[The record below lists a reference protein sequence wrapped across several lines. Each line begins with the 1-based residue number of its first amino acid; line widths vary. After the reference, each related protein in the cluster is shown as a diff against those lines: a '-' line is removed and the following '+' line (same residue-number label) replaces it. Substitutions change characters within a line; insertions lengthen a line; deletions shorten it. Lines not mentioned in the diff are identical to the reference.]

1 MQVIKSYACQ
11 NNIHYYYGNK
21 RRFMRLPYPA
31 SSVIRPDDSDSAFLS
46 PPSLRFC
53 SKVAV
58 LIKKTAVAG
67 GSNIDLGMRG

>member
-1 MQVIKSYACQ
+1 
-11 NNIHYYYGNK
+11 
-21 RRFMRLPYPA
+21 
-31 SSVIRPDDSDSAFLS
+31 
-46 PPSLRFC
+46 LRFC